1 MATRPAAARRRNAQ
15 VRRSQARGRIAA
27 ATERLLA
34 EHPYRELSVDR
45 VMAEAGLSRTVFYR
59 HYDGLPEV
67 VLELFEAVAA
77 ELATELEAGD
87 LRGTIEAAVR
97 AFAVHGPL
105 MRAVDQAAGHDAGIE
120 RVHRAVV
127 DRFTARMAEQLQERM
142 DEGRVRPGDAY
153 ELARALNLMN
163 HRYLL
168 ETVARDPAFDR
179 ERAVAALLAV
189 WEPVTTPPGAGS
201 AAAAGPG

>member
-15 VRRSQARGRIAA
+15 VRRSEARARIAA

-34 EHPYRELSVDR
+34 GRPYRELSVDA
-45 VMAEAGLSRTVFYR
+45 VMTEAGLSRTVFYR

-77 ELATELEAGD
+77 ELAAELESGE
-87 LRGTIEAAVR
+87 LREILVAATR

-105 MRAVDQAAGHDAGIE
+105 MRAVDEAAGHDAVIE
-120 RVHRAVV
+120 RANRAVV
-127 DRFTARMAEQLQERM
+127 DAFTARMAEQLQAAM
-142 DEGRVRPGDAY
+142 DEGRVRPGDPY

-163 HRYLL
+163 QRYLL
-168 ETVARDPAFDR
+168 DTVARDPGFDQ
-179 ERAVAALLAV
+179 ERAVRALLAV
-189 WEPVTTPPGAGS
+189 WEPVTGG
-201 AAAAGPG
+201 